1 MISGLQD
8 VFRRKIKKTKRIILN
23 WIRSGSKP
31 KPKQTDRTNVSLR
44 KKKKIQQKKPTT
56 KKPTNNKHIAR
67 AHKEGVEVS
76 KKK

>member
-44 KKKKIQQKKPTT
+44 KKTPKNPT